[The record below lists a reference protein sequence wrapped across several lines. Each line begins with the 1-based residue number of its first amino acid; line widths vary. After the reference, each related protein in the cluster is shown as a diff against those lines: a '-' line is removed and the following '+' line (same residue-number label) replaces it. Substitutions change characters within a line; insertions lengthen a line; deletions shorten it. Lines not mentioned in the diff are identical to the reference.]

1 MEQEQNI
8 QPFGYAEMF
17 EWKNNPDQLKDNG
30 TGLFVQFSE
39 SEPDK
44 IEPYNGGTIC
54 GVTTASFANL
64 SDNPIEW
71 PGQYETNEIGA
82 YVREKKYIAVGNKVY
97 DQQQEINIVRT
108 FPYKIYKKKQT
119 DGYDESKAPYRTRL
133 GRIEWTP
140 VCIQG
145 KCLVRDDGSCAAGGW
160 CAPLKQDDYSNA
172 GIVSAVHPLSD
183 GYYVLKRVSE
193 NVVLILMK

>member
-1 MEQEQNI
+1 MKQEQQI

-17 EWKNNPDQLKDNG
+17 EWKNIPDQLKDNG
-30 TGLFVQFSE
+30 AGLFVQFSE

-44 IEPYNGGTIC
+44 IEPYHGGTIC
-54 GVTTASFANL
+54 GVTTPSFASL

-71 PGQYETNEIGA
+71 PGQYETNETGTYI
-82 YVREKKYIAVGNKVY
+82 REKKYIAVGNKVY

-108 FPYKIYKKKQT
+108 FPYKVYKKKQT
-119 DGYDESKAPYRTRL
+119 EEYDESKAPYRMRL
-133 GRIEWTP
+133 DRIEWTP

-145 KCLVRDDGSCAAGGW
+145 KCLVRDDGSCYAGGW
-160 CAPLKQDDYSNA
+160 CAPIESDDYSNA
-172 GIVSAVHPLSD
+172 GIVGDVHPMSD